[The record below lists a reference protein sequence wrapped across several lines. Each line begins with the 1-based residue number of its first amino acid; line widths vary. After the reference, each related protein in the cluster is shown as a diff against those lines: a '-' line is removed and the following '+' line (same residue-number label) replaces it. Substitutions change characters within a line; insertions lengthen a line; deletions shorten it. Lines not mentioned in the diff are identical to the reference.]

1 MKVLALALGL
11 CLTAGPVAA
20 ATKTFV
26 TSSAA
31 KSSQI
36 KRSKVKVRSNV
47 KRSPKASKLRK
58 ANARPAARRVNAKP
72 AVKRVN

>member
-1 MKVLALALGL
+1 MRVLALALGL
-11 CLTAGPVAA
+11 CFAAGPVVA

-31 KSSQI
+31 KSS
-36 KRSKVKVRSNV
+36 KVRRSKVKVHSNV
-47 KRSPKASKLRK
+47 KRGPKASKLRK
-58 ANARPAARRVNAKP
+58 ANARPAARRVSAKP